1 VVLIPSDVVL
11 LLGAGASLPAPAGG
25 PLFAE
30 VRDACAEKVGV
41 RTADWDRCDPRRSLL
56 DHVIPEVFLKVLSD
70 AGYGFETR
78 SPGPSPARPEPGPTP
93 FTYWPRAC

>member
-1 VVLIPSDVVL
+1 MVPVPSDVVL

-41 RTADWDRCDPRRSLL
+41 RTAGWGQHDPRRPLL
-56 DHVIPEVFLKVLSD
+56 DPIPLS
-70 AGYGFETR
+70 
-78 SPGPSPARPEPGPTP
+78 
-93 FTYWPRAC
+93 